1 MHSLLQALIA
11 ITMTYLNKLVA
22 GNKISQDDADRVLG
36 DMKKKCSD
44 IIEKNASSEAGAIE
58 VIIVLLIYHRKS

>member
-1 MHSLLQALIA
+1 
-11 ITMTYLNKLVA
+11 MTYLNKLVA
-22 GNKISQDDADRVLG
+22 GNKITQDDADRVLG
-36 DMKKKCSD
+36 DMKKKYSD